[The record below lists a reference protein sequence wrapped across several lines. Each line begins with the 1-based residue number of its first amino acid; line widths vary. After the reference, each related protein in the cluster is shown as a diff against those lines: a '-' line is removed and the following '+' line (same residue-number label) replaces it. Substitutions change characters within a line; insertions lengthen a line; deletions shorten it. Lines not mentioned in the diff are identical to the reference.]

1 MRKLLRALAILGSL
15 AVAAV
20 SQAAVGTVNITWDN
34 CSGPV
39 DKTTTATGVY
49 SLFLTVIGHDQPQR
63 AYDVRVVYGN
73 ASQTVPDAWRFD
85 ADGCQAS
92 VGIRQDITS
101 RACPPFSTH
110 STTAI
115 RRSCAA
121 MPSALRPFAPAGSAA
136 IRRASAPS
144 TGC

>member
-49 SLFLTVIGHDQPQR
+49 SLFLTVIGRLPSGDERDLFTPKDDFGFE
-63 AYDVRVVYGN
+63 DVFWALVN
-73 ASQTVPDAWRFD
+73 S
-85 ADGCQAS
+85 ADFVFVS
-92 VGIRQDITS
+92 
-101 RACPPFSTH
+101 
-110 STTAI
+110 
-115 RRSCAA
+115 
-121 MPSALRPFAPAGSAA
+121 
-136 IRRASAPS
+136 
-144 TGC
+144 